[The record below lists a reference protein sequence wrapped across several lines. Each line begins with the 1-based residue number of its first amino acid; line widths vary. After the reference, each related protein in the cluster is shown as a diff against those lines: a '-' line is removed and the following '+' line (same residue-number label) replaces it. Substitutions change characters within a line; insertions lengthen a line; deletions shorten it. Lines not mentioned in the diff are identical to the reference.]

1 MTDKGDPFK
10 DLTFSGAPSEY
21 RLFRR
26 KILLQ
31 IAALEEKYIRLAG
44 PRILSRLTGEAWK
57 ATEHL
62 QISELRTEKGWLR
75 VLTALD
81 QHYRFLPETELNECV
96 DEFLFHVKRR
106 QGEGPTAFVSRFKTA
121 LSRLENL
128 VAADMESQKP
138 PGKRR
143 RKDKPQASS
152 SCSSSAASEDDG
164 QVSEELTR
172 ERVERAAASAAAAA
186 EGAVPAADSRD
197 DSKGLKTKTL
207 GSFVAESSPKS
218 KKHPSSRG
226 SKPSGRG
233 TLKADEERA
242 QRKMLE
248 QLGQLEAGHLK
259 KRAIFPSVVLGHLF
273 MKKYGLSREQRS
285 QVVRSTGGS
294 CRFEDVERVLR
305 ASDFEDRYDHRGH
318 SKPARKDA
326 IMATENVSDT
336 MSEPSLEASSAEAHE
351 LAEDGMTDDDE
362 VRESLEEAFEIQKK
376 AKANVKKHFRS
387 YKESRKRIQEIRKGR
402 QPYYP
407 VVALPPGSEPT
418 ASSTV
423 PVQPTFKYDKKRVVA
438 KEKDKQRT
446 KREQVSLVQ
455 TATLTEF
462 SYMVQVETGDSE
474 QEDFE
479 ILQASIPSGMGVI
492 DTGCTTSVVGEQTAD
507 RYAEHFQ
514 QCGMPRPELVS
525 LPPVQLKGFN
535 GLRSSTKRAYRAA
548 VGQHHGVQLLSCCR
562 DVF

>member
-21 RLFRR
+21 RLFRQ
-26 KILLQ
+26 KFLLQ

-62 QISELRTEKGWLR
+62 QISELRTEKSWLR
-75 VLTALD
+75 VLMALD
-81 QHYRFLPETELNECV
+81 QHYRLLPETELNECV
-96 DEFLFHVKRR
+96 DEFLFHVKR
-106 QGEGPTAFVSRFKTA
+106 
-121 LSRLENL
+121 
-128 VAADMESQKP
+128 
-138 PGKRR
+138 
-143 RKDKPQASS
+143 
-152 SCSSSAASEDDG
+152 SAESEDDG

-172 ERVERAAASAAAAA
+172 EKGGARCRFGGPAAN
-186 EGAVPAADSRD
+186 GAVPAVEARD
-197 DSKGLKTKTL
+197 DFKGLKTKTL
-207 GSFVAESSPKS
+207 NSLSSPKS
-218 KKHPSSRG
+218 KKPPSSRG
-226 SKPSGRG
+226 SKPSVRG

-362 VRESLEEAFEIQKK
+362 VRESLEEALEIQKK
-376 AKANVKKHFRS
+376 AKANVKKRFRS

-407 VVALPPGSEPT
+407 VVALVPGSEPT
-418 ASSTV
+418 ASSSA
-423 PVQPTFKYDKKRVVA
+423 PLQPTFKYDKKRV
-438 KEKDKQRT
+438 
-446 KREQVSLVQ
+446 L
-455 TATLTEF
+455 
-462 SYMVQVETGDSE
+462 
-474 QEDFE
+474 
-479 ILQASIPSGMGVI
+479 
-492 DTGCTTSVVGEQTAD
+492 D
-507 RYAEHFQ
+507 R
-514 QCGMPRPELVS
+514 
-525 LPPVQLKGFN
+525 VQL
-535 GLRSSTKRAYRAA
+535 
-548 VGQHHGVQLLSCCR
+548 HGPGGGR
-562 DVF
+562 RFGAGRI